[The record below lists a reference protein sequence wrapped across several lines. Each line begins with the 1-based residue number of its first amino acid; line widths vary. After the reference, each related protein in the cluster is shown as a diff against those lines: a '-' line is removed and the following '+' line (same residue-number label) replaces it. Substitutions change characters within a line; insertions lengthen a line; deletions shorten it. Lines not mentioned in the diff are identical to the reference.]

1 MRPKT
6 FLAVCVLCSLS
17 LLAYWYVRVKLV
29 PSPPVS
35 RLLDFEEE
43 DLAAIMVL
51 SPGGEELSFHRED
64 GSWMATDGHTGCV
77 VPMDSLQAILAG
89 LAALDTRDIRVCT
102 EEELLQLGLGQGKAL
117 RVRLYSPNSLQD
129 DILIGKT
136 DSLRQQAPLRFW
148 GQMEV
153 FTIPTPLVEQLKRGV
168 SHYCNGPFL
177 DLPAPEEL
185 DSVHY
190 RLFPDSIQEKIY
202 ATPGGWRRDNGLLS
216 PEDSLRWQHY
226 LAALARIQPG
236 EPAKDFDELQAGRWA
251 RRSLVFYFHTGDSA
265 ALECFYLPGRQHP
278 FVLRSSQRPYHFFQS
293 DSFGLF
299 TTLFG
304 VPEELREAGAI
315 KGGPS
320 FRAE

>member
-1 MRPKT
+1 
-6 FLAVCVLCSLS
+6 
-17 LLAYWYVRVKLV
+17 
-29 PSPPVS
+29 
-35 RLLDFEEE
+35 LDFEEE

-251 RRSLVFYFHTGDSA
+251 RRSLVFYARAAASVRVAFQPA
-265 ALECFYLPGRQHP
+265 ALPFFPERFLWPVCHP
-278 FVLRSSQRPYHFFQS
+278 VRRTGGAAGGWGYKRRSILSSRIAYPSSYSKWYPCSSSVIRP
-293 DSFGLF
+293 
-299 TTLFG
+299 
-304 VPEELREAGAI
+304 AN
-315 KGGPS
+315 
-320 FRAE
+320 